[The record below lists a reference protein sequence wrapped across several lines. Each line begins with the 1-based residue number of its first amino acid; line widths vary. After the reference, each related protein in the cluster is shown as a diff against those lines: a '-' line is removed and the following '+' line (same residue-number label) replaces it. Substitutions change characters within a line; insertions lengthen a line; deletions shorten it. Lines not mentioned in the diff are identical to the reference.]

1 MECDQLATQG
11 IHLLTRIG
19 QGEAMLVWKLLQTG
33 GVSEEPVGE
42 VEFDS
47 AVNQN
52 STKFKMKTGISIDKD
67 G

>member
-1 MECDQLATQG
+1 
-11 IHLLTRIG
+11 
-19 QGEAMLVWKLLQTG
+19 MLVWKLLQTG